1 MTGVLGPGRGGSP
14 APSLKFGAAGPGGG
28 LPYEMHRLGGRN
40 EDGLAH
46 MVVMKTFRGW
56 HCPHCSYISPSQK
69 GNLKVHILNRHAN
82 PGESFACMFC
92 GKHLSSRSSLQVH
105 ISQVHREQQKAKRM
119 LEERLKITT
128 LEERLKTEMSAAG
141 GQLSLEMG
149 AGMGTAEALRQA
161 MQHED
166 RMRAQHE
173 LGGMMGPQSMARI
186 LAMGGQEGFESGNA
200 SSSGSVPHSPRPP
213 QQQEGSP
220 GYSPSTVS
228 QQLERKPDMQPDRQT
243 EPMRQPERQ
252 SEGMRQAEAM
262 RQSEVLRQSEAM
274 RHPDGIRQ
282 QPDSIRQPDPMRQP
296 ENMRQAETMRQ
307 PEPMRQPENMR
318 QGEPMGQSE
327 PMRQQQEEP
336 SAPSSETHY
345 HKESGGDAVSVY
357 PKEMVEPNL
366 VYHKNVGGH
375 SVSIYPKDLMPGPEA
390 PSYST
395 NNAAASLAPA
405 HYPSS
410 PMTSGASYQG
420 GMPSSGH
427 HHAMGA
433 PHATTPSD

>member
-1 MTGVLGPGRGGSP
+1 
-14 APSLKFGAAGPGGG
+14 
-28 LPYEMHRLGGRN
+28 
-40 EDGLAH
+40 

-92 GKHLSSRSSLQVH
+92 GKHLSSRSSLQVNISQVSH
-105 ISQVHREQQKAKRM
+105 IHASWMLKHDDGQVHREQQKAKRM

-220 GYSPSTVS
+220 GCGQVS
-228 QQLERKPDMQPDRQT
+228 FQLYFCSK
-243 EPMRQPERQ
+243 
-252 SEGMRQAEAM
+252 G
-262 RQSEVLRQSEAM
+262 
-274 RHPDGIRQ
+274 
-282 QPDSIRQPDPMRQP
+282 
-296 ENMRQAETMRQ
+296 
-307 PEPMRQPENMR
+307 
-318 QGEPMGQSE
+318 
-327 PMRQQQEEP
+327 
-336 SAPSSETHY
+336 
-345 HKESGGDAVSVY
+345 
-357 PKEMVEPNL
+357 
-366 VYHKNVGGH
+366 
-375 SVSIYPKDLMPGPEA
+375 
-390 PSYST
+390 
-395 NNAAASLAPA
+395 
-405 HYPSS
+405 
-410 PMTSGASYQG
+410 
-420 GMPSSGH
+420 
-427 HHAMGA
+427 
-433 PHATTPSD
+433 